1 MTGLATTI
9 ANRQTG
15 WIKPSRTPV
24 SSGRRMKRSRAETI
38 FCVSFDQAKGRLD
51 AAVTGV
57 TDDTINETLVPI
69 TRQCS
74 AIWSCRQPR
83 RQHRDGVGAAHET

>member
-1 MTGLATTI
+1 MTGLATTM
-9 ANRQTG
+9 ANGQTG

-24 SSGRRMKRSRAETI
+24 SSGRRMKRSRADTI
-38 FCVSFDQAKGRLD
+38 FCVSFDQPRDRLD

-69 TRQCS
+69 TRQWS
-74 AIWSCRQPR
+74 AIRSCRQPR
-83 RQHRDGVGAAHET
+83 HHNLAS

>member
-1 MTGLATTI
+1 MTGLATTM

-24 SSGRRMKRSRAETI
+24 SSGRRMKRSRADTI
-38 FCVSFDQAKGRLD
+38 SCVSFGQARDRLD

-74 AIWSCRQPR
+74 AIRSCREPR
-83 RQHRDGVGAAHET
+83 RHNLAS